1 MPSKKFFSVKEASK
15 IIGVSTNTVY
25 KYLDDGSL
33 KGKRMGGRGRF
44 KIPFSELAP
53 YFSKTI
59 PNEVTEVVTDEV
71 SENEVPNNKSSF
83 FGSILET
90 VSIGL
95 SALLILWVFGSVT
108 LGTEPAPMKNVGDA
122 VLSYSGRTFSGFG
135 NLVSQLMPAKK
146 TENPEVAGA
155 NVSVPTTPP
164 TEAVPEQK
172 TADLNYK
179 LKDTERLIYELYVNA
194 QSLAADAQ
202 KLLGKSRTL
211 TAAELN
217 DQLVG
222 MSQLLG
228 SSSGTVDES
237 TIYAQVGRL
246 TDSWNF
252 PALDPLER
260 SLDQVSSS
268 LDRLSQKS
276 LGAFTKPEV
285 KDLND
290 LVAQTDLLQRLVG
303 TITDTSA
310 EPTVFG
316 NLRKA
321 DAQVAATQAPAATP
335 AIQVAPIVEAT
346 PTPQVAIAT
355 SQAAPI
361 ELTPALSPQMA
372 AVSTQIPIPT
382 PVPEPTSVPQV
393 AGVAT
398 QAILAT
404 PTPTSAPIA
413 LSISVS
419 YKSIIAGA
427 ANVITPD
434 VQRIIG
440 AVISILAVGAL
451 LIYLLILS
459 RNVLL
464 RIIRGFIRG
473 FYRVVVAIVMFP
485 VKVVRKVWALVTSVV
500 SFIISVVTSVK
511 KTLVSIGKFIFSI
524 PGRILVF
531 VVSIVVSIKKAI
543 VHTIKVI
550 AAFIVSI
557 ANGFYRLVVSVVA
570 SIKRAV
576 ISVIRAVITLI
587 SNIISA
593 VKNFFVSL
601 ALGIKR
607 LFVSIFHSIKRFV
620 VNIIHTVA
628 MFVSNTISAIKTLFV
643 SIMSAIKRAVLSVK
657 NGILTI
663 LSSIKVFF
671 LKMAGLIKK
680 LVVSVITGIFRG
692 ADSTERALTRF
703 VKGTESLIT
712 NMAVSIKLGMIR
724 TLNAIKNLFL
734 NIVSSI
740 AKFIVTITG
749 AIVRFIV
756 STILAIKN
764 FFVRVINSIITFI
777 EKIILAVTKVITF
790 IVTGIIN
797 ILVTI
802 VTFFLKTISLVTRAL
817 ALVMGGLYKILV
829 VVTER
834 TDSTLGS
841 IHFEPSQSRG
851 SHIRYRK
858 ASIFILVVIL
868 SAVVSAVFAIT
879 VLAQIEK
886 GPTTSLRVEETS
898 VNDIT
903 KKPSLDLPKEEKIV
917 VQETGTGWLRVRSI
931 PGGSEIG
938 RVYPGERYIL
948 LDQKDGWVL
957 IALPAGQK
965 GWVSS
970 KYISFE

>member
-53 YFSKTI
+53 YFSKVA
-59 PNEVTEVVTDEV
+59 PSEVTEVATDEV
-71 SENEVPNNKSSF
+71 PNESSF

-108 LGTEPAPMKNVGDA
+108 LGTEPAPMKNVGGA

-228 SSSGTVDES
+228 SSSGTADES

-321 DAQVAATQAPAATP
+321 EVLVMSASPSGQISEVPVENTATPSAKPIPVVEATYAPQVAAVNTQTSPT
-335 AIQVAPIVEAT
+335 EAT
-346 PTPQVAIAT
+346 P
-355 SQAAPI
+355 S
-361 ELTPALSPQMA
+361 S
-372 AVSTQIPIPT
+372 S
-382 PVPEPTSVPQV
+382 PQV
-393 AGVAT
+393 AGIAT
-398 QAILAT
+398 QIVLDT
-404 PTPTSAPIA
+404 PTPTPAPQVA
-413 LSISVS
+413 AVNTQAVSTEPTPAPVFYAVVAKVASVL
-419 YKSIIAGA
+419 
-427 ANVITPD
+427 TPD

-440 AVISILAVGAL
+440 AGISLFALGAL
-451 LIYLLILS
+451 EIYLLVISRKVWLRILRAVVMFPVKVVSAVIKAVFTIYKFVVKVILS
-459 RNVLL
+459 L
-464 RIIRGFIRG
+464 IKG
-473 FYRVVVAIVMFP
+473 FYRVMVAVVMFP
-485 VKVVRKVWALVTSVV
+485 VKVVRA
-500 SFIISVVTSVK
+500 VVTAIVVFFRK
-511 KTLVSIGKFIFSI
+511 VAKVLVSIAKFIFSI
-524 PGRILVF
+524 PGRVLTFFVF
-531 VVSIVVSIKKAI
+531 LALGIKRIIVSTISSIKKFVTQAVNAI
-543 VHTIKVI
+543 
-550 AAFIVSI
+550 
-557 ANGFYRLVVSVVA
+557 
-570 SIKRAV
+570 
-576 ISVIRAVITLI
+576 ITFI

-593 VKNFFVSL
+593 VKNFFVSF
-601 ALGIKR
+601 IN
-607 LFVSIFHSIKRFV
+607 SIKQV
-620 VNIIHTVA
+620 VIGTAKAIVT
-628 MFVSNTISAIKTLFV
+628 FVSNIISAVKSLIKDIALAV
-643 SIMSAIKRAVLSVK
+643 KKAILSIKS
-657 NGILTI
+657 GILMV
-663 LSSIKVFF
+663 LVSIKVFF
-671 LKMAGLIKK
+671 VNIIRLIKK
-680 LVVSVITGIFRG
+680 FIVSAVAGIFRG
-692 ADSTERALTRF
+692 ADATDRAVRKF
-703 VKGTESLIT
+703 VGGVKAAAVRMTGLVKMGIIRSIT
-712 NMAVSIKLGMIR
+712 AV
-724 TLNAIKNLFL
+724 KNLFL

-740 AKFIVTITG
+740 SKFIVTVTG
-749 AIVRFIV
+749 AIVRFI
-756 STILAIKN
+756 
-764 FFVRVINSIITFI
+764 VRVINSIITFI
-777 EKIILAVTKVITF
+777 EKIILAVTKVVTF
-790 IVTGIIN
+790 IVTGVIN
-797 ILVTI
+797 ILVAI

-829 VVTER
+829 AVTER

-851 SHIRYRK
+851 SHIHYRK

-868 SAVVSAVFAIT
+868 SAVVSAVFGIT

-886 GPTTSLRVEETS
+886 GPTTSLQVEEIS

-917 VQETGTGWLRVRSI
+917 VQETGTGWLRVRST

-938 RVYPGERYIL
+938 KVYPGERYLL